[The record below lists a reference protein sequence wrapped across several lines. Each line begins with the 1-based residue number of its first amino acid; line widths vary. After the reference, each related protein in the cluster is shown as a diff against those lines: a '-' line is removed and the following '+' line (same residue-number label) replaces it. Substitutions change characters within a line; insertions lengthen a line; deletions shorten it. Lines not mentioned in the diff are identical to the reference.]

1 LTESRRDQIERTV
14 RASASVVSTL
24 DEFEQILKANGLTLH
39 RRTDPAGV
47 CTGYSVSTPET
58 RTKAGVVHRWAG
70 GKLARDLSL
79 PRLQETWKTT
89 SSIRPTHIR
98 AVQELQGL
106 QRALPVADPLALEDA
121 SHQLAGALAAASLV
135 TEETPG
141 DLAQASKQAG
151 AHAQTVRPNLRPKP
165 PALGVAFLFLQATD
179 PTGPVGGTVMIM
191 QLMAAFR
198 ALMDAHAARRSAVTT
213 RERIP
218 SMPGQAGPEE
228 EMVDIAMTTGITTT
242 ALLVERHARRSEAK
256 ASTPK
261 DDLWDA
267 KTIRASRL
275 AEKDAR
281 EAKREAIR
289 PVDSGPI
296 TGEQLARADRLAT
309 ELDMPS
315 VSVMAQD
322 LTSREAELYLAQME
336 AKVVRIVPERIP
348 EPIIKTQQEAEAFE
362 DRLIAKHGDKVPQ
375 PAKLNAGG
383 EKATPLQV
391 LWLTRTAGISEVEA
405 AKMTTAGAS
414 SYRNAWEK
422 ERGLTPQPKVQQKPP
437 GKAPGQGR
445 K

>member
-1 LTESRRDQIERTV
+1 
-14 RASASVVSTL
+14 
-24 DEFEQILKANGLTLH
+24 
-39 RRTDPAGV
+39 
-47 CTGYSVSTPET
+47 
-58 RTKAGVVHRWAG
+58 
-70 GKLARDLSL
+70 
-79 PRLQETWKTT
+79 
-89 SSIRPTHIR
+89 
-98 AVQELQGL
+98 VQELQGL

>member
-1 LTESRRDQIERTV
+1 
-14 RASASVVSTL
+14 
-24 DEFEQILKANGLTLH
+24 
-39 RRTDPAGV
+39 
-47 CTGYSVSTPET
+47 
-58 RTKAGVVHRWAG
+58 
-70 GKLARDLSL
+70 
-79 PRLQETWKTT
+79 
-89 SSIRPTHIR
+89 
-98 AVQELQGL
+98 VQELQGL

-296 TGEQLARADRLAT
+296 TGEQLARA
-309 ELDMPS
+309 
-315 VSVMAQD
+315 
-322 LTSREAELYLAQME
+322 EAELYLAQME